1 MAYRQTEKVARRLAA
16 RREAILEA
24 ACIILTEEGAA
35 SIQIANV
42 ADRAG
47 IAAGTIY
54 RYFSSKTELVAA
66 VVSAISEEEI
76 AELEEA
82 AVAAPGPLSAL
93 TAAIAVFGMRAL
105 RRRRLVL
112 ALMAQPAEPELD
124 VALASY
130 RRGVIAAFERLI
142 RKALEGSHL
151 RQPDAALAA
160 PALLGALIEGLIGP
174 LAPASMQ
181 ELIQMRDQVQ
191 TMTLFALRA
200 LGVGDARAR
209 GLVIQTPLPE

>member
-1 MAYRQTEKVARRLAA
+1 M
-16 RREAILEA
+16 
-24 ACIILTEEGAA
+24 
-35 SIQIANV
+35 
-42 ADRAG
+42 
-47 IAAGTIY
+47 
-54 RYFSSKTELVAA
+54 
-66 VVSAISEEEI
+66 
-76 AELEEA
+76 
-82 AVAAPGPLSAL
+82 

-174 LAPASMQ
+174 LAPASTQ
-181 ELIQMRDQVQ
+181 ESIQMRDQVQ

>member
-16 RREAILEA
+16 RREAILKA

-82 AVAAPGPLSAL
+82 AVAAPD
-93 TAAIAVFGMRAL
+93 RC
-105 RRRRLVL
+105 RR
-112 ALMAQPAEPELD
+112 
-124 VALASY
+124 
-130 RRGVIAAFERLI
+130 
-142 RKALEGSHL
+142 
-151 RQPDAALAA
+151 
-160 PALLGALIEGLIGP
+160 
-174 LAPASMQ
+174 
-181 ELIQMRDQVQ
+181 
-191 TMTLFALRA
+191 
-200 LGVGDARAR
+200 
-209 GLVIQTPLPE
+209 

>member
-1 MAYRQTEKVARRLAA
+1 
-16 RREAILEA
+16 
-24 ACIILTEEGAA
+24 
-35 SIQIANV
+35 
-42 ADRAG
+42 
-47 IAAGTIY
+47 
-54 RYFSSKTELVAA
+54 
-66 VVSAISEEEI
+66 
-76 AELEEA
+76 
-82 AVAAPGPLSAL
+82 
-93 TAAIAVFGMRAL
+93 
-105 RRRRLVL
+105 
-112 ALMAQPAEPELD
+112 MAQPAEPELD

-174 LAPASMQ
+174 LAPASTQ
-181 ELIQMRDQVQ
+181 ESIQMRDQVQ